1 MTPLQQTL
9 IRIALEV
16 NSQATLKDVADLDR
30 NFSDVGIDSLE
41 AMSLML
47 AATEH
52 FDIKIPDAE
61 IDEVKTMNELVGLVE
76 RELTN
81 AGRQA

>member
-47 AATEH
+47 AVTEH

>member
-9 IRIALEV
+9 VRIALEV
-16 NSQATLKDVADLDR
+16 NAQATLKEAADLDR
-30 NFSDVGIDSLE
+30 KFSDVGIDSLE

-47 AATEH
+47 AVTEH

-61 IDEVKTMNELVGLVE
+61 IDQVQTMSELAGLVE
-76 RELTN
+76 RELAA

>member
-9 IRIALEV
+9 VRIALDV
-16 NSQATLKDVADLDR
+16 NSQATLKEAADLDR
-30 NFSDVGIDSLE
+30 KFGDVGIDSLE

-47 AATEH
+47 AVTEH
-52 FDIKIPDAE
+52 FAITIPDEE
-61 IDEVKTMNELVGLVE
+61 IDAVMTLNELAHLVE
-76 RELTN
+76 RELAS

>member
-1 MTPLQQTL
+1 MIPLHQTL

-16 NSQATLKDVADLDR
+16 NAQATIKDEADFDR
-30 NFSDVGIDSLE
+30 KFSEIGIDSLE

-47 AATEH
+47 IATEH

-61 IDEVKTMNELVGLVE
+61 IDQVMTLKELARLVE
-76 RELTN
+76 RELAN
-81 AGRQA
+81 AGRQY

>member
-9 IRIALEV
+9 VRIALDV
-16 NSQATLKDVADLDR
+16 NSQASLKEVADLDR
-30 NFSDVGIDSLE
+30 KFGDVGIDSLE

-47 AATEH
+47 AVTEH

-61 IDEVKTMNELVGLVE
+61 IDQVRTMNELAGLVE
-76 RELTN
+76 RELAN
-81 AGRQA
+81 AGRHA

>member
-9 IRIALEV
+9 VRIALEV

-47 AATEH
+47 AVTEH

-61 IDEVKTMNELVGLVE
+61 IDEVKTMNELAGLVE
-76 RELTN
+76 RELDN
-81 AGRQA
+81 VGRQA

>member
-81 AGRQA
+81 VGRQA

>member
-9 IRIALEV
+9 VRLSLEV
-16 NSQATLKDVADLDR
+16 NSKATLNEAADLDR
-30 NFSDVGIDSLE
+30 KFGEVGIDSLE

-47 AATEH
+47 AVTEH
-52 FDIKIPDAE
+52 FGITIPDAE
-61 IDEVKTMNELVGLVE
+61 IDAVMTLNELARLVE
-76 RELTN
+76 RELAN

>member
-9 IRIALEV
+9 VRIALEV

-47 AATEH
+47 AVTEH

>member
-9 IRIALEV
+9 VRIALEV
-16 NSQATLKDVADLDR
+16 NAQATIKEAADLDR
-30 NFSDVGIDSLE
+30 KFGDIGIDSLE

-47 AATEH
+47 MVTEH

-61 IDEVKTMNELVGLVE
+61 IDMVMTMNELARLVE
-76 RELTN
+76 RELVSQ
-81 AGRQA
+81 GRQA

>member
-9 IRIALEV
+9 VRIALEV
-16 NSQATLKDVADLDR
+16 NAQATLKDAADLDR

-47 AATEH
+47 AVTEH

-61 IDEVKTMNELVGLVE
+61 IDQVKTMSELAGLVE
-76 RELTN
+76 RELAA

>member
-1 MTPLQQTL
+1 MNPLQQTL
-9 IRIALEV
+9 VRIALDV
-16 NSQATLKDVADLDR
+16 NSQATLKEDADLDR
-30 NFSDVGIDSLE
+30 NFGDIGIDSLE

-47 AATEH
+47 AVTEH

-61 IDEVKTMNELVGLVE
+61 IDQVKTMNELLGLVE
-76 RELTN
+76 RELAI

>member
-9 IRIALEV
+9 VRIALEV
-16 NSQATLKDVADLDR
+16 NAQATLKDAADLDR

-47 AATEH
+47 AVTEH

-61 IDEVKTMNELVGLVE
+61 IDQVKTMTELAGLVE
-76 RELTN
+76 RELAA

>member
-9 IRIALEV
+9 VRIALDV
-16 NSQATLKDVADLDR
+16 NSQASLKEAADLDR
-30 NFSDVGIDSLE
+30 KFGDVGIDSLE

-47 AATEH
+47 AVTEH

-61 IDEVKTMNELVGLVE
+61 IDQVKNMNELAGLVE
-76 RELTN
+76 RELAN

>member
-9 IRIALEV
+9 VRIALEV
-16 NSQATLKDVADLDR
+16 NAQATIKEAADLDR
-30 NFSDVGIDSLE
+30 KFGDIGIDSLE

-47 AATEH
+47 MVTEH

-61 IDEVKTMNELVGLVE
+61 IDTVMTMNELARLVE
-76 RELTN
+76 RELTSL
-81 AGRQA
+81 GRQA

>member
-9 IRIALEV
+9 VRIALDV
-16 NSQATLKDVADLDR
+16 NSQASLKEAADLDR
-30 NFSDVGIDSLE
+30 KFGDVGIDSLE

-47 AATEH
+47 AVTEH

-61 IDEVKTMNELVGLVE
+61 IDQVKTMNELAGLVE
-76 RELTN
+76 RELAN

>member
-9 IRIALEV
+9 VRIALEV
-16 NSQATLKDVADLDR
+16 NAQATLKEAADLDR
-30 NFSDVGIDSLE
+30 KFSDVGIDSLE

-47 AATEH
+47 AVTEH

-61 IDEVKTMNELVGLVE
+61 IDQVQKMSELAGLVE
-76 RELTN
+76 RELAA

>member
-9 IRIALEV
+9 KQIVLDV
-16 NSQATLKDVADLDR
+16 NSQATLKELADFER
-30 NFSDVGIDSLE
+30 NFSDIGIDSLE

-47 AATEH
+47 TVTEH

-61 IDEVKTMNELVGLVE
+61 IDQVKTMNELAALVE
-76 RELTN
+76 RELTKL
-81 AGRQA
+81 GRRP

>member
-9 IRIALEV
+9 VRIAHEV
-16 NSQATLKDVADLDR
+16 NAQATIKDAADLDR
-30 NFSDVGIDSLE
+30 KFGEIGIDSLE

-47 AATEH
+47 AVTEH

-61 IDEVKTMNELVGLVE
+61 IDAVMTLNELARLVE
-76 RELTN
+76 RELTSL
-81 AGRQA
+81 GRQA